1 MKEVTLKNGKVV
13 KTPWLRIEEA
23 AAYCGLSRSAFNDH
37 SRDLPHSGNERTR
50 LYNVKILDAWL
61 NGTLDIPFDPPEK
74 LGKRKIKRRE
84 PVGNE
89 DQSLVHPITGKVF
102 QWSPAGH

>member
-23 AAYCGLSRSAFNDH
+23 AAYCGLSRSSFCDH
-37 SRDLPHSGNERTR
+37 ARDLPHSGNDRTR

-61 NGTLDIPFDPPEK
+61 NGTLDIPFDPSEK
-74 LGKRKIKRRE
+74 PGKRKIKRRSPLQKE
-84 PVGNE
+84 VRG
-89 DQSLVHPITGKVF
+89 LVDTLTGKVYK
-102 QWSPAGH
+102 WSPARH